1 MSKVTVDMTKVN
13 QAAYDLVLEIVNEA
27 WRVAEANH
35 LNYTEFRLTTYEM
48 LMNTVA
54 NLNRVLV
61 EAHNKFLEFWSL
73 RGESG

>member
-1 MSKVTVDMTKVN
+1 MAKVTVDMTKVN

-27 WRVAEANH
+27 WKVAQANQ
-35 LNYTEFRLTTYEM
+35 LGYGEFRLMTYEM
-48 LMNTVA
+48 LMTTIA

-73 RGESG
+73 RGG